1 MTLPF
6 PALMPF
12 PGVGK
17 VRMEPHPP
25 GHRATDLPRVVSD
38 LLGPSTTAQDDR
50 AWQNFLEE
58 FNRLLLHVAR
68 SLGGDRDAAMDRYTH
83 VLEEL
88 RKDDFRRLRKF
99 ASDGRGKFSTWL
111 TVVARRICLDHYRS
125 RYGRVSQA
133 SDSSQLDARRRLAD
147 LVAVNLDPDQLG
159 NPGSGNPIAHLQTEE
174 VRAALDVATRDLEPE
189 ERLLLVLRFAD
200 DRSAREIAEFVGLPS
215 PFHVYRRLNGILARL
230 RLRLAE
236 LGIEEPPV

>member
-1 MTLPF
+1 
-6 PALMPF
+6 
-12 PGVGK
+12 
-17 VRMEPHPP
+17 MEPHPP
-25 GHRATDLPRVVSD
+25 GHRAADLPRVVSD
-38 LLGPSTTAQDDR
+38 LLGPPPTAQDER
-50 AWQNFLEE
+50 AWQAFLDEY
-58 FNRLLLHVAR
+58 NRLLLHVAR
-68 SLGGDRDAAMDRYTH
+68 SLGGDRDAAMDRYTYI
-83 VLEEL
+83 LEEL

-133 SDSSQLDARRRLAD
+133 SESTQVDARRRLAD

-159 NPGSGNPIAHLQTEE
+159 TSGTGNPISRLQTEE
-174 VRAALDVATRDLEPE
+174 VRAALDTATRDLDPE

-200 DRSAREIAEFVGLPS
+200 DRSAREIAEFVGLPT

-236 LGIEEPPV
+236 LGIEEPPE